1 MKVVV
6 KSILP
11 NPYRNIKHYP
21 FDKEKVDSLKKSIQE
36 KTFWDNILIRQKD
49 GKLELAYGHHRL
61 EALRQLGVK
70 EINVPVRTEK
80 ELSDAL
86 MVQIM
91 AEENHDW
98 SQSPAMMNQTVEGV
112 KKFLD
117 GELKKSEH
125 LNGADDIISSLFDN
139 EGNLQQAKQK
149 GVGRET
155 ILKFLG
161 GNWSGYKIQEALD
174 TLGYNDTA
182 KEKCKV
188 DRKAVETIPT
198 VGQAQAFKKE
208 VRKHNLS
215 VPAQRKVAKKIAK
228 ENIGMRAV
236 KDAVEETIPALLLNK
251 SKPKPSKP
259 LPMLD
264 DFVKEACKEMSK
276 LNLNLA
282 AIGKEVDSIQSKF
295 TRENLFLRVKDL
307 QTTLTEI
314 LEKE

>member
-1 MKVVV
+1 MKVIV

-21 FDKEKVDSLKKSIQE
+21 FDKAKVDSLKKSIQE

-61 EALRQLGVK
+61 EALKQLGVK

-98 SQSPAMMNQTVEGV
+98 SQSPAMMNQTVDGV

-117 GELKKSEH
+117 EELGKCDAWDSG
-125 LNGADDIISSLFDN
+125 NRFISSLGI
-139 EGNLQQAKQK
+139 GNQAALGAAKK
-149 GVGRET
+149 GVGQTT

-161 GNWSGYKIQEALD
+161 KNWKQWEIQEALD
-174 TLGYNDTA
+174 SLGYGVKA
-182 KEKCKV
+182 KV
-188 DRKAVETIPT
+188 DRKAVETIPNMS
-198 VGQAQAFKKE
+198 QAREFKKV
-208 VRKHNLS
+208 VREHGIS
-215 VPAQRKVAKKIAK
+215 VPAQRKLAQKI
-228 ENIGMRAV
+228 V
-236 KDAVEETIPALLLNK
+236 KDPKIHTRQVRETAEEYVPALLLNK
-251 SKPKPSKP
+251 PKPKPSKP

-282 AIGKEVDSIQSKF
+282 AIGKEVNSIQSKF